1 MYKTMKRIIL
11 IAIGLISLLPVS
23 AQVLSKE
30 ESAKLGNTLENLAR
44 EGQRKHREEVMAKQ
58 RKEQQRAAEVKNR
71 TQLGLQRN
79 QQQVQR
85 LQDNYGV
92 DDLRQRNAGNRPQ
105 RQNIQK
111 TQIRSM
117 QRSSPNGNDG
127 RQARGNGRMNEYP
140 QRNPGQRP
148 CISPPSRGPRT
159 PRVAT
164 EQTPVRRQPV
174 VYRKPLGQFP
184 PKTIANRVPPTR
196 QHPVKPPVNPKQ
208 PAKPV
213 RPVKPM
219 SEDDFFC
226 PKDKR
231 VEIIT
236 WRDIKPGL
244 CTKDVGITAAVMRY
258 NRELMYHVGY
268 ENGGFSTQG
277 RLPLIVVQRGDWY
290 IVKSSRVLRK

>member
-1 MYKTMKRIIL
+1 MYKTMKQIIL

-58 RKEQQRAAEVKNR
+58 RKEQQRAAEVENR
-71 TQLGLQRN
+71 TQLGLQQN
-79 QQQVQR
+79 KQQVQR
-85 LQDNYGV
+85 LQENYGV
-92 DDLRQRNAGNRPQ
+92 DDLRQRNGESRPQ
-105 RQNIQK
+105 RRNIQK
-111 TQIRSM
+111 TEIKSM
-117 QRSSPNGNDG
+117 RNSTPTGNDVT
-127 RQARGNGRMNEYP
+127 QAKGYGPTDGDMRRYP
-140 QRNPGQRP
+140 NGQRP
-148 CISPPSRGPRT
+148 RVPEVPRA
-159 PRVAT
+159 PRVPT
-164 EQTPVRRQPV
+164 DQVPVRHQPV

-184 PKTIANRVPPTR
+184 PKTIAKKVPPTR
-196 QHPVKPPVNPKQ
+196 QHPVKPIRPVNPKQ

-213 RPVKPM
+213 RPVIPM

-244 CTKDVGITAAVMRY
+244 CTKDAGITAAVMRY
-258 NRELMYHVGY
+258 NRELMYDVGFV
-268 ENGGFSTQG
+268 NGGFSTQG
-277 RLPLIVVQRGDWY
+277 RSPLIVVQRGDWY